1 MAARKRSGTADSP
14 WSTQTRERIKTSM
27 LINLLQ
33 ANAEGKQELDP
44 IRQRSIEILLRK
56 SLPDLSAQEIKGEVA
71 NYVARLPA
79 PAVSADAWSQQ
90 LTKSTDAGQ
99 IVGRAKTGLN

>member
-1 MAARKRSGTADSP
+1 
-14 WSTQTRERIKTSM
+14 M
-27 LINLLQ
+27 LVNLLQ

-56 SLPDLSAQEIKGEVA
+56 SLPDLSAQEIKQENT

-79 PAVSADAWSQQ
+79 VAPSAEAWAADIAAEKATDQA
-90 LTKSTDAGQ
+90 TKH
-99 IVGRAKTGLN
+99 